1 MAWLQVNYFSNC
13 LMRSVPLNILIPADI
28 MGPPEMQKAPLKP
41 FKTLY
46 LLHGY
51 MGNCSDWILGADV
64 EAMSQEFNIAIVM
77 PSGNNDFYVDAPN
90 GAKSMSKFVS
100 EELVDFTRRLLPLS
114 HKREDTIIGGL
125 SMGGFGTLYN
135 CFTHSDVFGHGI
147 ALSAPMILEKENL
160 DNVTDE
166 PNFMGVT
173 RGYYKEVF
181 SEDIDSLPTSP
192 MNPKVAAKLLMESGK
207 PVPNMYIAC
216 GYNDELRAD
225 NRSLCDYLDEIGMPY
240 FYEEGPGSHEWAFW
254 NPYLRRGLDR
264 IITDRPPAFP
274 NPFWVEKDN
283 YERSKG

>member
-1 MAWLQVNYFSNC
+1 MAWLQVNFFSNC
-13 LMRSVPLNILIPADI
+13 LMRSVPLNILIPAEV
-28 MGPPEMQKAPLKP
+28 MGPPELQTAPVKP
-41 FKTLY
+41 YKTLY

-51 MGNCSDWILGADV
+51 MGNCNDWLLGADV
-64 EAMSQEFNIAIVM
+64 QAMSQEYNIVIVM

-90 GAKSMSKFVS
+90 GAKSMSKFIS

-114 HKREDTIIGGL
+114 HEREDTIIGGL

-135 CFTHSDVFGHGI
+135 CFAHSDVFGHGV
-147 ALSAPMILEKENL
+147 ALSAPMVLEAENL
-160 DNVTDE
+160 ANITDE

-181 SEDIDSLPTSP
+181 GEDLKTLHLSG
-192 MNPKVAAKLLMESGK
+192 MNPKVAAKNLMESGG
-207 PVPNMYIAC
+207 PIPNMYIAC
-216 GYNDELRAD
+216 GYNDNLRKD
-225 NRSLCDYLDEIGMPY
+225 NRELCDYLDEIGMPY

-254 NPYLRRGLDR
+254 NPYLRRGLDHV
-264 IITDRPPAFP
+264 IKDKPPVFQ